1 MNLFGFTMVIL
12 SLFILSRNYEWI
24 CKITIKELY
33 VFSIWLFIVQLVVEF
48 FFYFI
53 SLHGLGGDKLL
64 FHIVI

>member
-53 SLHGLGGDKLL
+53 SLHGLGG
-64 FHIVI
+64 